1 MILEDTLKETMER
14 RSVRAVARVG
24 SFDGP
29 HPWAG
34 SIPQLLVV
42 DRKVTEPTRELRN
55 GVVFHQFPYE
65 VLEIGGFPV
74 GLLAEARIDYDP
86 TRMLHRQKHSMATM
100 DARLLKEQAFK
111 ILKDLPLNRQPDLI
125 QALMVAREV
134 FLSHVVPL
142 HMAPEQMFISECR
155 YPEHLQNRL
164 SLSAPRIL
172 GALDELFA
180 LRHPEEAPGLLA
192 ATRGLSLTQQ
202 EKRARVAVEAGFRQG
217 SIFYLRQE
225 STRVHREALKQWSH
239 LPAARRERL
248 SQLWGLEHAPLGW
261 VAVNLVRD
269 LL

>member
-1 MILEDTLKETMER
+1 MILEDTLRETIER

-24 SFDGP
+24 SYDGP

-42 DRKVTEPTRELRN
+42 DRKVSEATRELRG
-55 GVVFHQFPYE
+55 GVVFHLFPYD
-65 VLEIGGFPV
+65 VLELGGFPT
-74 GLLAEARIDYDP
+74 GLLAEARIEYDP
-86 TRMLHRQKHSMATM
+86 TRLLHRQQNSMATM
-100 DARLLKEQAFK
+100 DAGLLKEQAQK
-111 ILKDLPLNRQPDLI
+111 ILKDLPLNRQADLI
-125 QALMVAREV
+125 HALLVSREV

-142 HMAPEQMFISECR
+142 HMPPEQMFLSECR
-155 YPEHLQNRL
+155 YPEYLQNRL
-164 SLSAPRIL
+164 SLSSPRIL

-180 LRHPEEAPGLLA
+180 LRHPEEAPALLA

-202 EKRARVAVEAGFRQG
+202 EKRARIAVEAGFRQG

-225 STRVHREALKQWSH
+225 SVKVHREALKQWTH
-239 LPAARRERL
+239 LPATRRERL

-261 VAVNLVRD
+261 VAVNLVRE